1 MEGTMKK
8 SAIIL
13 SCLFIVLVNFNLTGC
28 AGGNRGILNI
38 VEKPTEGELRRDWQK
53 YTVYYR
59 RNLALVYKI
68 KDDRQILLD
77 SSWIEVS
84 SEDMMA
90 NSKILDS
97 AWVNEIIGNNDG
109 MFGYLVER
117 THDTANVKII
127 DQNTVQLY
135 YHYVRDAGGP

>member
-1 MEGTMKK
+1 MSKTG
-8 SAIIL
+8 INL
-13 SCLFIVLVNFNLTGC
+13 SCLFVTLLIFSLIGC
-28 AGGNRGILNI
+28 AGGDRGKLNLI
-38 VEKPTEGELRRDWQK
+38 EKPTENELHRDWKQ

-77 SSWIEVS
+77 SSWIKVS

-90 NSKILDS
+90 NSKIVDS
-97 AWVNEIIGNNDG
+97 AWVNEIIGNNDEV
-109 MFGYLVER
+109 FGYLVQR
-117 THDTANVKII
+117 NHDTANVKII